1 MRIQTAFR
9 INRYRAAFFAA
20 LVSAAPASAQVAV
33 QSAIAG
39 QTALT
44 GQPTPA
50 TRPMPLGVAPSR
62 AADEPR
68 IASLRSMGA
77 QAAPSI
83 PTDPDVAKLLTA
95 AFERTQQAT
104 TLDDYN
110 AIIDSCEGALKQNL
124 VGESAAYARRLA
136 AWAYNRRGE
145 IYAQQATEQL
155 ATGDREKAIDLDS
168 LALEDFKASVAFDP
182 GKWKSLHNRGVSQA
196 LHGHLKEA
204 ISDFD
209 EVLKLKPDYANA
221 WFNRGEIR
229 LQIGAYEK
237 AIEDYTKSLEL
248 NANDPGALQ
257 GRAQAHAKLGDH
269 ARALADLNAVLV
281 AKPTHAP
288 ALTDRGEVYAALG
301 QWQQA
306 ADDFRAAAKA
316 DAKLGRAYRGLAWLL
331 ATCPDERQ
339 RNAEAALV
347 IAEKAMEF
355 DGEDHHTLD
364 TLAAAY
370 ANAQRYAEARSTL
383 EKAIELAPAY
393 DAEAMKER
401 LQLYTAQRPYR
412 DAPRTAR
419 RDTPLLR

>member
-1 MRIQTAFR
+1 MRITSAFR
-9 INRYRAAFFAA
+9 IHRYRSRCAFLAAA
-20 LVSAAPASAQVAV
+20 LSVAAANAQDAGPALLA
-33 QSAIAG
+33 
-39 QTALT
+39 

-68 IASLRSMGA
+68 IASLRSMGT

-83 PTDPDVAKLLTA
+83 PTNADVTRLLTA

-110 AIIDSCEGALKQNL
+110 AIIETCESALKQNL
-124 VGESAAYARRLA
+124 AAESAAYARRLA

-145 IYAQQATEQL
+145 IYAQQATEHL
-155 ATGDREKAIDLDS
+155 ATGDREKAIDLDL
-168 LALEDFKASVAFDP
+168 LALEDFKASVAYDP

-196 LHGHLKEA
+196 LQGRLKEA

-237 AIEDYTKSLEL
+237 AIEDYTRSLEL
-248 NANDPGALQ
+248 NPNDPGALQ

-269 ARALADLNAVLV
+269 ARALADLNAVLA

-301 QWQQA
+301 QWEQA

-316 DAKLGRAYRGLAWLL
+316 DPKFGRAYRGLAWLL

-347 IAEKAMEF
+347 TAEKAMEF
-355 DGEDHHTLD
+355 DGEDYQTLD

-370 ANAQRYAEARSTL
+370 ANAQRYAEAKSTL
-383 EKAIELAPAY
+383 EKAIELAPAF

-401 LQLYTAQRPYR
+401 LQLYASERPYR

-419 RDTPLLR
+419 RETPVLR